1 MIYKE
6 LKENL
11 NELNEAQLD
20 EEVLIWSTDDGAFH
34 DNTVEYN
41 YKGNIE
47 IAKASDELNDE
58 NATYFVI

>member
-1 MIYKE
+1 MKYKE

-11 NELNEAQLD
+11 NELNEGQLD
-20 EEVLIWSTDDGAFH
+20 AEVLIWSTEDGALY
-34 DNTVEYN
+34 DNVEYN

>member
-1 MIYKE
+1 MKYKE

-11 NELNEAQLD
+11 NELNEGQLD
-20 EEVLIWSTDDGAFH
+20 AEVLIWSTEDGTFF
-34 DNTVEYN
+34 DNVEYN
-41 YKGNIE
+41 YKGNVE

>member
-1 MIYKE
+1 MKYKE

-11 NELNEAQLD
+11 NELNEGQLD
-20 EEVLIWSTDDGAFH
+20 AEVLIWSTEDGAFY
-34 DNTVEYN
+34 DNVEYN

-58 NATYFVI
+58 DATYFVI

>member
-1 MIYKE
+1 MKYKE

-11 NELNEAQLD
+11 NELNEGQLD
-20 EEVLIWSTDDGAFH
+20 AEVLIWSTEDSALY
-34 DNTVEYN
+34 DNVEYN

-47 IAKASDELNDE
+47 IAKASDILNDE

>member
-1 MIYKE
+1 MKYKE

-20 EEVLIWSTDDGAFH
+20 EEVLIWSTDDGAFY
-34 DNTVEYN
+34 DQVEYN

>member
-1 MIYKE
+1 MKYKE
-6 LKENL
+6 LKKNL
-11 NELNEAQLD
+11 NELNEGQLD
-20 EEVLIWSTDDGAFH
+20 AEVLIWSTEDGAFY
-34 DNTVEYN
+34 DNVEYN

>member
-1 MIYKE
+1 MKYKE

-11 NELNEAQLD
+11 NELNEGQLD
-20 EEVLIWSTDDGAFH
+20 AEVLIWSTEDGTFF
-34 DNTVEYN
+34 DNVEYN

-58 NATYFVI
+58 DATYFVI